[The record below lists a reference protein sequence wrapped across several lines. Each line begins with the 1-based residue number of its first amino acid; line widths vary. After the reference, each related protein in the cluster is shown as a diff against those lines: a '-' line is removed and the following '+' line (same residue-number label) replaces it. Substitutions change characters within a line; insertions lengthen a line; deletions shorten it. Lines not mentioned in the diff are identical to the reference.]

1 MESKVINEALGGD
14 FNLGEFQNCKTFA
27 ARLKYCKEHLGPSF
41 GKGSS
46 RIIFELT
53 DELVLK
59 LAINEKGKAQNRVE
73 AQMSREN
80 DGIVVNV
87 ESVSDDYEWIIEENV
102 LPAKKSDFKKVL
114 NLSWDD
120 FQSFVVATF
129 NAYAPN
135 GRKSFYYAMDDE
147 MYEYCM
153 EEHPDNWFFRGI
165 WDYMTNYNIP
175 LGDMLRLS
183 TYGLT
188 ERDGDAQIIILDAGL
203 TYEVYN
209 QFYARRMNESET
221 IEEEVSLKP
230 FEPKEQ
236 LHPKFW
242 VNNKLNSKVRMRL
255 LDIADD
261 FVKTLD
267 IRWVKPEDIVLTG
280 SIANY
285 NWTKYS
291 DVDIHII
298 MDFKKV
304 YKKTDFVKNFFDAK
318 KTEWNSTHEKLKI
331 YGFNVELS
339 VEDLDAPAE
348 ASGVYSLEKNDW
360 VKEPKDLSDAKL
372 NKEYVKQTAEKYLDK
387 IDKLEKQISKEN
399 DAKKVETLSNKMLS
413 IFNTL
418 KGMRREGLKTKA
430 KEMSSGNIIWKIL
443 RAEGYIKKIWDII
456 NYNYDKQMSLNEGSW
471 GVLPLQSDDG
481 LDFKAQLTRKV
492 LEVNKKELDSAKS
505 TREAYSALGNVLL
518 LLKKIKGWYMKDDL
532 VKSGLEKS
540 IKDKIGYLNKNIE
553 DFLYPWN
560 NDVKDDAKTI
570 VENLPK
576 VYDKILDQYALDGD
590 NYECPEK
597 DDDLEGDGLL
607 ATCYKSMTK
616 NKKEKLNEGY
626 IDDLIADVYENVDV
640 YTVLMDFKN
649 APKGSKQY
657 WNLINPSQYNRALQ
671 DYMQNGE
678 AMRFPERIVDE
689 WVELIMRNSLQLQAN
704 TEISGHSSYFPEDD
718 FREVFEDEYEQWCTN
733 KGIEPDYSFESCY
746 DFLYERGWDDY
757 AVAPDGR
764 DAISDYG
771 LKPLGNIL
779 NEYNPSM
786 SVGEKLILVN
796 RCLDV
801 WHHRGDL
808 ASMFIKGGSKVL
820 TQISAGNY
828 VNENK
833 SKTVIVYETQLKE
846 MNPGYGNVYL
856 NSWLGRFRKA
866 LNNDSVTTSAL
877 HDAMKRFGFKQV
889 IPGVY
894 RKTDLEWALGNIDRV
909 KRSLGLLPKEMP
921 REYTVT
927 RDSVENNKPA
937 VDDTDDNTPPL
948 SKMDVASDELLRQDD
963 VYENKKKSK
972 K

>member
-1 MESKVINEALGGD
+1 MKQKNINEALGGD
-14 FNLGEFQNCKTFA
+14 FNLGEFQGCKTFA
-27 ARLKYCKEHLGPSF
+27 ARLRYCKQHLGPSF

-59 LAINEKGKAQNRVE
+59 LALNEKGKAQNRVE
-73 AQMSREN
+73 SQMSR
-80 DGIVVNV
+80 DCGGVVVNV

-102 LPAKKSDFKKVL
+102 LPAKKSDFKKAL

-129 NAYAPN
+129 NTYAPN

-165 WDYMTNYNIP
+165 WDYIANYNIP
-175 LGDMLRLS
+175 LGDMLRIS

-188 ERDGDAQIIILDAGL
+188 ERDGDVQIVILDAGL

-209 QFYARRMNESET
+209 QFYTRKMNENET

-304 YKKTDFVKNFFDAK
+304 YKKTDFVKNFFDSK

-387 IDKLEKQISKEN
+387 IDKLEKQISKEK
-399 DAKKVETLSNKMLS
+399 DAKKIETLSNKMLS

-456 NYNYDKQMSLNEGSW
+456 NYNYDKQMSLNEQ
-471 GVLPLQSDDG
+471 QSVINEDMSDMMYNAMEEV
-481 LDFKAQLTRKV
+481 DAYKV
-492 LEVNKKELDSAKS
+492 LD
-505 TREAYSALGNVLL
+505 
-518 LLKKIKGWYMKDDL
+518 
-532 VKSGLEKS
+532 
-540 IKDKIGYLNKNIE
+540 
-553 DFLYPWN
+553 
-560 NDVKDDAKTI
+560 
-570 VENLPK
+570 
-576 VYDKILDQYALDGD
+576 
-590 NYECPEK
+590 
-597 DDDLEGDGLL
+597 
-607 ATCYKSMTK
+607 
-616 NKKEKLNEGY
+616 
-626 IDDLIADVYENVDV
+626 
-640 YTVLMDFKN
+640 DFKN

-671 DYMQNGE
+671 DYMQNGD
-678 AMRFPERIVDE
+678 AMRFPERIIDE
-689 WVELIMRNSLQLQAN
+689 WIELIMRNSLQLQAN
-704 TEISGHSSYFPEDD
+704 TEISGHSSYFPEDN
-718 FREVFEDEYEQWCTN
+718 FREVFEDEYEEWCKN
-733 KGIEPDYSFESCY
+733 KGVEPDYEFYSCF
-746 DFLYERGWDDY
+746 DFLDEKGWNDY

-764 DAISDYG
+764 DAISDFG

-779 NEYNPSM
+779 NEYSPSL

-833 SKTVIVYETQLKE
+833 SRTVIVYETQLKE

-866 LNNDSVTTSAL
+866 LNNDSITTSAL
-877 HDAMKRFGFKQV
+877 HDAIKKLGFKQV

-921 REYTVT
+921 REYMVT
-927 RDSVENNKPA
+927 RDSMENNKPT
-937 VDDTDDNTPPL
+937 VDGSDDDTPPL
-948 SKMDVASDELLRQDD
+948 SKMDVASDELLRQDG
-963 VYENKKKSK
+963 VYEGKKKTI
-972 K
+972 

>member
-27 ARLKYCKEHLGPSF
+27 ARLRYCKEHLGPSF

-59 LAINEKGKAQNRVE
+59 LALNEKGKAQNRVE

-153 EEHPDNWFFRGI
+153 EEHPNNWFFRGI

-387 IDKLEKQISKEN
+387 IDKLEKQISKET

-456 NYNYDKQMSLNEGSW
+456 NYNYDKQMSLNE
-471 GVLPLQSDDG
+471 Q
-481 LDFKAQLTRKV
+481 
-492 LEVNKKELDSAKS
+492 
-505 TREAYSALGNVLL
+505 
-518 LLKKIKGWYMKDDL
+518 
-532 VKSGLEKS
+532 KS
-540 IKDKIGYLNKNIE
+540 IINE
-553 DFLYPWN
+553 DMSDMMY
-560 NDVKDDAKTI
+560 DAM
-570 VENLPK
+570 E
-576 VYDKILDQYALDGD
+576 
-590 NYECPEK
+590 
-597 DDDLEGDGLL
+597 
-607 ATCYKSMTK
+607 S
-616 NKKEKLNEGY
+616 
-626 IDDLIADVYENVDV
+626 VDT
-640 YTVLMDFKN
+640 YTVLEGFKN

-704 TEISGHSSYFPEDD
+704 TEISSHSSYFPEDD